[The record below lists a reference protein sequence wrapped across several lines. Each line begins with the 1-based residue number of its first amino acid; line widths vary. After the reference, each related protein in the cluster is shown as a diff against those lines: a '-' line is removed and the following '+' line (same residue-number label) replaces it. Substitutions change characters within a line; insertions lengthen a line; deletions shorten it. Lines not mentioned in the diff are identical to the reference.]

1 MIGIGIDASTS
12 IIGYSV
18 FQDDKLLYCDKLEP
32 IDGNWRERVHD
43 FIPQIQNIIDKY
55 KVDKIIME
63 DVPLMSRQSKILVQ
77 LGVCQG
83 ALLTIAQL
91 NNIEIEF
98 VGVGTWRK
106 NIGISTGERDRNS
119 MKIKSI
125 VLTSLTFL
133 PYWSTKVVTFLKPS
147 SNLPVS
153 GFVTFILVIISRSL
167 VKFFIC
173 CSAFLVFN
181 TVSTIMPKDD

>member
-18 FQDDKLLYCDKLEP
+18 LQDDKLLYFDKLEP
-32 IDGNWRERVHD
+32 IDGNWRERVQD

-55 KVDKIIME
+55 KVDKIVME
-63 DVPLMSRQSKILVQ
+63 DVPLMSRQSKVLVQ

-125 VLTSLTFL
+125 EKANELFGL
-133 PYWSTKVVTFLKPS
+133 
-147 SNLPVS
+147 NLPIEYTRNGS
-153 GFVTFILVIISRSL
+153 YKPCGSDDIADSILIY
-167 VKFFIC
+167 
-173 CSAFLVFN
+173 A
-181 TVSTIMPKDD
+181 STLDKYKIKTKSFGRAK

>member
-18 FQDDKLLYCDKLEP
+18 FQDDKLLYCDKVER
-32 IDGNWRERVHD
+32 IDGNGRERVQD
-43 FIPQIQNIIDKY
+43 VIPQIQNIIDKY

-125 VLTSLTFL
+125 EKANELFGL
-133 PYWSTKVVTFLKPS
+133 
-147 SNLPVS
+147 NLPIEYTRNGS
-153 GFVTFILVIISRSL
+153 YKPCGSDDIADSILIY
-167 VKFFIC
+167 
-173 CSAFLVFN
+173 A
-181 TVSTIMPKDD
+181 STLDKYKIKTKSFGRAK

>member
-32 IDGNWRERVHD
+32 IDGNWRERVQD

-125 VLTSLTFL
+125 EKANELFGL
-133 PYWSTKVVTFLKPS
+133 
-147 SNLPVS
+147 NLPIEYTRNGS
-153 GFVTFILVIISRSL
+153 YKPCGSDDIADSILIY
-167 VKFFIC
+167 
-173 CSAFLVFN
+173 A
-181 TVSTIMPKDD
+181 STLNKYKIKTKSFGRTK